1 MGLIANRLRNSTTS
15 PVQAEDEM
23 WNEYQQSLAADNSGG
38 SEDTGSDGG
47 GGSSVMDQLMA
58 GDIKGLFHRID
69 DYYTNN
75 ALKRAEELKDDDGNV
90 TPESVSEAENGSNYG
105 YDATG
110 STPFIDPNSN
120 YDYSTTEFA
129 DNLPGHIGRDFRD
142 WSNTVGQDVTD
153 VINSGGSEGKWKL
166 YEDAVANPGMKIAA
180 TPFLPAPARIAAG
193 IAAAPAFVSDAINLG
208 RDGYDGETGDGSGG
222 ILGAAK
228 NIERGLVEEPL
239 EQLGNAA
246 MHPMDTLDRIYEH
259 PANFWN
265 DILEPGMVVEGG
277 LRAGKKANS
286 YAYDHSAKVR
296 SIEDPVSETW
306 ESGKDWVSD
315 TASRAGEAVFDGTAT
330 AADYATR
337 PLSYVGEQIPHNIIE
352 DTTWQ
357 NRRSAEYRPEEVETE
372 PERALDIDTGSEYD
386 AAINEACAKYGLD
399 PALGHAVAQMESQ
412 HGRSTSNVFGVNGIS
427 DPYESIDIGVKSLKR
442 CIEDNGGDIDAG
454 LREYNGNANPEYTS
468 TVHQIENEYGGGRR
482 NSASWD
488 IDMSEVGNTMDNHS
502 VGCVEAV
509 TKLGK
514 NNDFLGRELNN
525 GVVGVPK
532 LIEDAKAEG
541 RYMDYDPSKLERG
554 DVIVFDGDEHVMM
567 YAGDGRIVG
576 NSSSLDRIVER
587 GLNEQGQMPTGI
599 IKAGGARG
607 RSVQRFDDRD
617 AQEAEEQRSI
627 AEQNSHAFDDIN
639 KGIDEHMN
647 EDWAPQEKEAEAKPA
662 EQVKPL
668 VDENPAAN
676 PTTNPFLEDKEAVHP
691 EEEIQQET
699 GDTAPIKKI
708 PASIFND
715 MSDDVKACFDIKDM
729 SPETEI
735 KEAEA
740 PKPVSNTAKPAS
752 FSEERDPYLQPVSD
766 ATIKAMPE
774 VYKNQ
779 GDIAVSRL
787 PKSEQEV
794 IREAGFTYENEQGV
808 EMVRTEPLVRE
819 AQARGLTDMKLDPP
833 RDMDVEYTDEGEISF
848 SKTKGASTN
857 TADANKKTKTTSVD
871 APELPEYTKPKNTLD
886 DIIRKQDIVERFEEL
901 FGTPIR
907 DGHGRRGTDGYYLK
921 KQGAIRLSN
930 WGDLVTMAHEIGHK
944 ISDHMPVPTPAGP
957 LFKEL
962 KENVERIHGKD
973 AYKPAQMYREGPAD
987 FMSEYLNEGPEV
999 AKEHFPKYYEAF
1011 QGVLAKNEDMRRRI
1025 DDMADLYQRYH
1036 AQTPEQKALSGVIS
1050 GRLPDKTTWK
1060 EKARDAAH
1068 KAEEL
1073 FIDDKA
1079 PLREIDKARS
1089 EILGR
1094 ELTPEE
1100 SVYKR
1105 ARLATGSAATRADM
1119 LVSGKHPEMVR
1130 DAINK
1135 VYGEGTVEHAVT
1147 LKDTLSRLKKEMKQ
1161 PENKAYLD
1169 KTGVKSGVQAL
1180 DVLLAAQRFREMQDN
1195 LAEKI
1200 KAQTESVREHIAQQG
1215 ESAENTVFNETI
1227 DKIVEDLTE
1236 SNEDIGR
1243 AVSDYLQTK
1252 GYKPATFREKLVRE
1266 AQEQARSQEEF
1277 GNLCN
1282 TIDFSG
1288 MNAGELL
1295 NNVHDALTQFHTKTL
1310 EDFPASF
1317 DMNDA
1322 QRIIDNAPISLK
1334 KAADDVHKM
1343 SDNVLKIL
1351 QKTGMISEEHLAK
1364 MRETYKNY
1372 FPLATDYQNDA
1383 GMARAFGPQG
1393 FANIGDPIKSIIG
1406 KDESE
1411 KRQPIKSPMEMVVR
1425 NTYAL
1430 LDKAERNVVA
1440 QTVVKGLKEIDK
1452 DSGNAVYAKGAG
1464 KLIEEVKAAPDE
1476 HESIFA
1482 VWENGERH
1490 CYQTDKDVY
1499 RALMSCTT
1507 PAETNFAIKI
1517 MRFPTQLL
1525 RTAATMMPDFA
1536 VRNAVRDAA
1545 TSRVFMK
1552 NFMDTFNPKKP
1563 GYLNAL
1569 YHIINNAVR
1578 GDAVYQEYKASGAL
1592 NATLV
1597 GLDHESL
1604 QSNIMKYYDGP
1615 IAAKEKAEA
1624 VFHRSLTPLRAFSQ
1638 AIETLPRLSEYM
1650 RVKESTGSQV
1660 EASMAARDI
1669 TMDFSRAG
1677 SAVRHWNSIDAFF
1690 NASIQETAKIVSMA
1704 KNNPKRFVA
1713 RVGATIVLPSI
1724 ALWYANHDQEWYR
1737 DRPDWEKNTYWFIK
1751 KGDDIIRIPKPFLL
1765 GSFGSGAERILDYL
1779 YKTGSA
1785 TNGSGWLKS
1794 VAEAAVPTLLPSAF
1808 QPIIDTISNH
1818 SMWKDGPIVP
1828 RKLQNKTADQQVDEN
1843 TSSLAKFAGGLA
1855 KSVGYDL
1862 SPMKV
1867 DYLGRGYLGGVY
1879 SWGTKMLD
1887 KGPVT
1892 GASEQMKKAFVA
1904 NSRNSQALTSYYE
1917 AKEELDKKY
1926 NSTKVG
1932 EGIRKNAD
1940 KKNYRLKQMDK
1951 TDRYNYQL
1959 LERADKKMQTINK
1972 SKMDD
1977 DEKQARKIKIARD
1990 VMKVYK
1996 R

>member
-1 MGLIANRLRNSTTS
+1 M
-15 PVQAEDEM
+15 
-23 WNEYQQSLAADNSGG
+23 
-38 SEDTGSDGG
+38 
-47 GGSSVMDQLMA
+47 
-58 GDIKGLFHRID
+58 
-69 DYYTNN
+69 
-75 ALKRAEELKDDDGNV
+75 
-90 TPESVSEAENGSNYG
+90 
-105 YDATG
+105 
-110 STPFIDPNSN
+110 
-120 YDYSTTEFA
+120 
-129 DNLPGHIGRDFRD
+129 
-142 WSNTVGQDVTD
+142 
-153 VINSGGSEGKWKL
+153 
-166 YEDAVANPGMKIAA
+166 
-180 TPFLPAPARIAAG
+180 
-193 IAAAPAFVSDAINLG
+193 
-208 RDGYDGETGDGSGG
+208 
-222 ILGAAK
+222 
-228 NIERGLVEEPL
+228 
-239 EQLGNAA
+239 
-246 MHPMDTLDRIYEH
+246 
-259 PANFWN
+259 
-265 DILEPGMVVEGG
+265 
-277 LRAGKKANS
+277 
-286 YAYDHSAKVR
+286 
-296 SIEDPVSETW
+296 
-306 ESGKDWVSD
+306 
-315 TASRAGEAVFDGTAT
+315 
-330 AADYATR
+330 
-337 PLSYVGEQIPHNIIE
+337 
-352 DTTWQ
+352 
-357 NRRSAEYRPEEVETE
+357 
-372 PERALDIDTGSEYD
+372 
-386 AAINEACAKYGLD
+386 
-399 PALGHAVAQMESQ
+399 
-412 HGRSTSNVFGVNGIS
+412 
-427 DPYESIDIGVKSLKR
+427 
-442 CIEDNGGDIDAG
+442 
-454 LREYNGNANPEYTS
+454 
-468 TVHQIENEYGGGRR
+468 
-482 NSASWD
+482 
-488 IDMSEVGNTMDNHS
+488 
-502 VGCVEAV
+502 
-509 TKLGK
+509 
-514 NNDFLGRELNN
+514 
-525 GVVGVPK
+525 
-532 LIEDAKAEG
+532 
-541 RYMDYDPSKLERG
+541 
-554 DVIVFDGDEHVMM
+554 
-567 YAGDGRIVG
+567 
-576 NSSSLDRIVER
+576 
-587 GLNEQGQMPTGI
+587 
-599 IKAGGARG
+599 
-607 RSVQRFDDRD
+607 
-617 AQEAEEQRSI
+617 
-627 AEQNSHAFDDIN
+627 
-639 KGIDEHMN
+639 
-647 EDWAPQEKEAEAKPA
+647 
-662 EQVKPL
+662 
-668 VDENPAAN
+668 
-676 PTTNPFLEDKEAVHP
+676 
-691 EEEIQQET
+691 
-699 GDTAPIKKI
+699 
-708 PASIFND
+708 
-715 MSDDVKACFDIKDM
+715 
-729 SPETEI
+729 
-735 KEAEA
+735 
-740 PKPVSNTAKPAS
+740 
-752 FSEERDPYLQPVSD
+752 
-766 ATIKAMPE
+766 
-774 VYKNQ
+774 
-779 GDIAVSRL
+779 
-787 PKSEQEV
+787 
-794 IREAGFTYENEQGV
+794 
-808 EMVRTEPLVRE
+808 
-819 AQARGLTDMKLDPP
+819 
-833 RDMDVEYTDEGEISF
+833 
-848 SKTKGASTN
+848 
-857 TADANKKTKTTSVD
+857 D

-1060 EKARDAAH
+1060 EKARDGAGWL
-1068 KAEEL
+1068 EEK

-1252 GYKPATFREKLVRE
+1252 GYKPAAFREKLVRE

-1277 GNLCN
+1277 GNLRN
-1282 TIDFSG
+1282 TIDVPG

-1295 NNVHDALTQFHTKTL
+1295 NNIHDALTQFHTKTL

-1322 QRIIDNAPISLK
+1322 QRIIDNAPASLK

-1411 KRQPIKSPMEMVVR
+1411 KRQPIKSPLEMVMR

-1507 PAETNFAIKI
+1507 PAETNFAIKT
-1517 MRFPTQLL
+1517 MRAVTQVL
-1525 RTAATMMPDFA
+1525 RTTATITTDFV
-1536 VRNAVRDAA
+1536 VRNGIRDAA

-1569 YHIINNAVR
+1569 YHVLNNLVR
-1578 GDAVYQEYKASGAL
+1578 GDAVYQEYKGSGAL
-1592 NATLV
+1592 SATLT
-1597 GLDHESL
+1597 GLDHDSL
-1604 QSNIMKYYDGP
+1604 QSSIMEYYGRGAKKSD
-1615 IAAKEKAEA
+1615 IAKHIA
-1624 VFHRSLTPLRAFSQ
+1624 RRWGLTPLQTLSQ
-1638 AIETLPRLSEYM
+1638 AIETLPRLSEFM

-1677 SAVRHWNSIDAFF
+1677 SYSRQANSVIAFF
-1690 NASIQETAKIVSMA
+1690 NAGVQDIAKTVSMA
-1704 KNNPKRFVA
+1704 KNNPTRFAA

-1724 ALWYANHDQEWYR
+1724 IAWYANHDQEWYQ
-1737 DRPDWEKNTYWFIK
+1737 DLPDWEKNSYWFLK
-1751 KGDDIIRIPKPFLL
+1751 MGDDIIRIPKPFLL

-1779 YKTGSA
+1779 YKTGNA

-1794 VAEAAVPTLLPSAF
+1794 LWSAAVPPLLPNAF
-1808 QPIIDTISNH
+1808 IPIVETMANYSI
-1818 SMWKDGPIVP
+1818 WKGGPIVP
-1828 RKLQNKTADQQVDEN
+1828 QKLANKTADQQVDEN
-1843 TSSLAKFAGGLA
+1843 TSSLAKLLGGA
-1855 KSVGYDL
+1855 INA

-1867 DYLGRGYLGGVY
+1867 DYFLRGHLGSAYT
-1879 SWGTKMLD
+1879 WGTKMLD
-1887 KGPVT
+1887 KGPVA
-1892 GASEQMKKAFVA
+1892 GASEQMKKTFVV
-1904 NSRNSQALTSYYE
+1904 NKRHSQALTSYYE